1 MEDQNSIL
9 NELLE
14 KIKSLEKSNE
24 ALKEKIKK
32 KKEEILNIEKEIK
45 NPNNKEQNKIIISKK
60 IPTEKEGEIKGLKA
74 LQNFKFIKHN
84 TNIKEN
90 CKEYIIEYI
99 TQEKYNNMYIMG
111 DFTKWE
117 LIKMKKI
124 KDIFSYKIILLKGF
138 KYYYSFQSND
148 QILLDY
154 NAPYEQN
161 PKTLQV
167 QNYIDL
173 NELNKNMLFDYNNDM
188 NILKLTE
195 QNYFLSQLNITED
208 DYLFLYKLKYHG
220 TISKEINNEIK
231 EKKYKIFNSINLYY
245 DQLYKNVNPYNKLN
259 RLLKLYL
266 KNRIISKTFEN
277 NIIYYYK
284 IYNISDNYIIQSV
297 KLYDNNHIKV
307 NANSYSY
314 NEFYYTILPS
324 QIAINKSET
333 NDKLYHLLSLEESQ
347 KILDEY
353 NKDDKSIL
361 KAHFKTLKNLQVNN
375 NNEQNDENVFN
386 YRRNMIIVTPQKLE
400 PEGINMD
407 DYEFYYSL
415 NRITK
420 VKNKK
425 EGSEVMC
432 IIIDESV
439 EKSKMPTRYEIYYNI
454 LNGKINIIHCH
465 VLDKELR
472 NIKMIIKEINK
483 DEDPHIYK
491 NNEEYIKNNQLLLI
505 IKELDILKLYYK
517 GKKVKMKKIKIEEN
531 KLYLLQSS
539 NPDSIFNRMYVTTQ
553 KFIDKI
559 KYDLIEQCN
568 EYTYSLDNLQNGV
581 DVQVTFD
588 NQQNYVLEQMMLSV
602 SPCLLKIITAYNEHL
617 LKQKLPK
624 KEEDNK
630 NIFNNMMNEME
641 KYYIIAQKMV
651 ELRQYKN
658 QESANKL
665 TQDEKNKLNKELN
678 EYKNEMQNIMLYI
691 ETNEMWENLDEAS
704 SIYNEIDELIKLL
717 NNKK

>member
-1 MEDQNSIL
+1 MEDQNIL

-14 KIKSLEKSNE
+14 KIKSMEKSNE
-24 ALKEKIKK
+24 ILKEKIKK

-45 NPNNKEQNKIIISKK
+45 NPNNKEQNKIIVSKK
-60 IPTEKEGEIKGLKA
+60 IPTEKEGEIEGLKA

-84 TNIKEN
+84 TEIKEN
-90 CKEYIIEYI
+90 CKEYTIEYI

-173 NELNKNMLFDYNNDM
+173 NELNKNILFDYNNDM

-220 TISKEINNEIK
+220 TISKDINNEIK

-245 DQLYKNVNPYNKLN
+245 EQLYKNVNPYNKLN

-277 NIIYYYK
+277 NITYYYK

-324 QIAINKSET
+324 QITINKSET
-333 NDKLYHLLSLEESQ
+333 NNKLYHLLSLKEGQ

-361 KAHFKTLKNLQVNN
+361 KAYFKTLRNLQVNN
-375 NNEQNDENVFN
+375 NNDLNEENIFN
-386 YRRNMIIVTPQKLE
+386 FRRNMIIVTPQKLE

-415 NRITK
+415 NKITK

-432 IIIDESV
+432 TIIDESF
-439 EKSKMPTRYEIYYNI
+439 EKSKKPTRFEIYYNI
-454 LNGKINIIHCH
+454 MNGKINIIHCH

-483 DEDPHIYK
+483 NEDPHIYK
-491 NNEEYIKNNQLLLI
+491 KNEEYIKNNQLLLI

-517 GKKVKMKKIKIEEN
+517 GKKVKMNKIKIEEN

-539 NPDSIFNRMYVTTQ
+539 NPDSIFNKMYVTTQ
-553 KFIDKI
+553 KFEDKI

-581 DVQVTFD
+581 DIQVTFD

-602 SPCLLKIITAYNEHL
+602 SPCLLKIITAYVEHL

-624 KEEDNK
+624 KQEENK
-630 NIFNNMMNEME
+630 NIFNDMMNEME

-651 ELRQYKN
+651 ELRKYTNKEN
-658 QESANKL
+658 INKL

-678 EYKNEMQNIMLYI
+678 EYKNEMQNIMLFI

-704 SIYNEIDELIKLL
+704 SIFNEINELIQLL
-717 NNKK
+717 KNQK

>member
-1 MEDQNSIL
+1 MEDQNIL

-14 KIKSLEKSNE
+14 KIKSMEKSNE
-24 ALKEKIKK
+24 ILKEKIKK

-45 NPNNKEQNKIIISKK
+45 NQNNKEQNKIIVSKK
-60 IPTEKEGEIKGLKA
+60 IPTEKEGEIEGLKA

-84 TNIKEN
+84 TEIKEN
-90 CKEYIIEYI
+90 CKEYTIEYI

-173 NELNKNMLFDYNNDM
+173 NELNKNILFNYNNNM

-220 TISKEINNEIK
+220 TISKDINNEIK
-231 EKKYKIFNSINLYY
+231 EKKYKIFNNINLYY
-245 DQLYKNVNPYNKLN
+245 EQLYKNVNPYNKLN
-259 RLLKLYL
+259 KLLKLYL

-277 NIIYYYK
+277 NITYYYK

-324 QIAINKSET
+324 QITINKSET
-333 NDKLYHLLSLEESQ
+333 NNKLYHLLSLEESQ

-361 KAHFKTLKNLQVNN
+361 KAYFKTLRNLQVNN
-375 NNEQNDENVFN
+375 NNDLNEENIFN
-386 YRRNMIIVTPQKLE
+386 FRRNMIIVTPQKLE

-415 NRITK
+415 NKITK

-432 IIIDESV
+432 TIIDESF
-439 EKSKMPTRYEIYYNI
+439 EKSKKPTRFEIYYNI
-454 LNGKINIIHCH
+454 MNGKINIIHCH

-483 DEDPHIYK
+483 NEDPHIYK
-491 NNEEYIKNNQLLLI
+491 KNEEYIKNNQLLLI

-517 GKKVKMKKIKIEEN
+517 GKKVKMNKIKIEEN

-539 NPDSIFNRMYVTTQ
+539 NPDSIFNKMYVTTQ
-553 KFIDKI
+553 KFEDKI

-581 DVQVTFD
+581 DIQVTFD

-602 SPCLLKIITAYNEHL
+602 SPCLLKIITAYVEHL

-624 KEEDNK
+624 
-630 NIFNNMMNEME
+630 NNSFRLG
-641 KYYIIAQKMV
+641 K
-651 ELRQYKN
+651 
-658 QESANKL
+658 
-665 TQDEKNKLNKELN
+665 
-678 EYKNEMQNIMLYI
+678 
-691 ETNEMWENLDEAS
+691 
-704 SIYNEIDELIKLL
+704 
-717 NNKK
+717 

>member
-1 MEDQNSIL
+1 
-9 NELLE
+9 
-14 KIKSLEKSNE
+14 
-24 ALKEKIKK
+24 
-32 KKEEILNIEKEIK
+32 
-45 NPNNKEQNKIIISKK
+45 
-60 IPTEKEGEIKGLKA
+60 
-74 LQNFKFIKHN
+74 
-84 TNIKEN
+84 
-90 CKEYIIEYI
+90 
-99 TQEKYNNMYIMG
+99 
-111 DFTKWE
+111 
-117 LIKMKKI
+117 
-124 KDIFSYKIILLKGF
+124 
-138 KYYYSFQSND
+138 
-148 QILLDY
+148 
-154 NAPYEQN
+154 
-161 PKTLQV
+161 
-167 QNYIDL
+167 
-173 NELNKNMLFDYNNDM
+173 
-188 NILKLTE
+188 
-195 QNYFLSQLNITED
+195 
-208 DYLFLYKLKYHG
+208 
-220 TISKEINNEIK
+220 
-231 EKKYKIFNSINLYY
+231 
-245 DQLYKNVNPYNKLN
+245 
-259 RLLKLYL
+259 
-266 KNRIISKTFEN
+266 
-277 NIIYYYK
+277 
-284 IYNISDNYIIQSV
+284 
-297 KLYDNNHIKV
+297 
-307 NANSYSY
+307 
-314 NEFYYTILPS
+314 
-324 QIAINKSET
+324 
-333 NDKLYHLLSLEESQ
+333 
-347 KILDEY
+347 
-353 NKDDKSIL
+353 
-361 KAHFKTLKNLQVNN
+361 
-375 NNEQNDENVFN
+375 
-386 YRRNMIIVTPQKLE
+386 MIIVTPQKLE

-439 EKSKMPTRYEIYYNI
+439 EKSKIPTSYEIYYNI

-465 VLDKELR
+465 VLAKELR

-517 GKKVKMKKIKIEEN
+517 GKKIKMKKIKIEEN

-539 NPDSIFNRMYVTTQ
+539 NPDSIFNKMYVTTQ
-553 KFIDKI
+553 KFTDKI

-630 NIFNNMMNEME
+630 NIFNNMMSEME

-651 ELRQYKN
+651 ELRKYKN
-658 QESANKL
+658 QENINKL

-704 SIYNEIDELIKLL
+704 SISNEIDELIKIL

>member
-1 MEDQNSIL
+1 MEDQNIL

-14 KIKSLEKSNE
+14 KIKSMEKSNE
-24 ALKEKIKK
+24 ILKEKIKK

-45 NPNNKEQNKIIISKK
+45 NPNNKEQNKIIVSKK
-60 IPTEKEGEIKGLKA
+60 IPTEKEGEIEGLKA

-84 TNIKEN
+84 TEIKEN
-90 CKEYIIEYI
+90 CKEYTIEYI

-173 NELNKNMLFDYNNDM
+173 NELNKNILFDYNNDM

-208 DYLFLYKLKYHG
+208 DYLFLNKLKYHG

-245 DQLYKNVNPYNKLN
+245 EQLYKNVNPYNKLN

-266 KNRIISKTFEN
+266 KNRIISKTYEN
-277 NIIYYYK
+277 NITYYYK

-324 QIAINKSET
+324 QITINKSET
-333 NDKLYHLLSLEESQ
+333 NNKLYHLLSLEEGQ

-361 KAHFKTLKNLQVNN
+361 KAYFKTLRNLQVNN
-375 NNEQNDENVFN
+375 NNDLNEENVFN
-386 YRRNMIIVTPQKLE
+386 FRRNMIIVTPQKLE

-415 NRITK
+415 NKITK

-432 IIIDESV
+432 TIIDESF
-439 EKSKMPTRYEIYYNI
+439 EKSKKPTRFEIYYNI
-454 LNGKINIIHCH
+454 MNGKINIIHCH

-491 NNEEYIKNNQLLLI
+491 KNEEYIKNNQLLLI

-517 GKKVKMKKIKIEEN
+517 GKKVKMNKIKIEEN

-539 NPDSIFNRMYVTTQ
+539 NPDSIFNKMYVTTQ
-553 KFIDKI
+553 KFEDKI

-581 DVQVTFD
+581 DIQVTFD

-602 SPCLLKIITAYNEHL
+602 SPCLLKIITAYVEHL

-624 KEEDNK
+624 KEEENK
-630 NIFNNMMNEME
+630 NIFNDMMNEME

-651 ELRQYKN
+651 ELRKYTNKEN
-658 QESANKL
+658 INKL

-678 EYKNEMQNIMLYI
+678 EYKNEMQNIMLFI

-704 SIYNEIDELIKLL
+704 SIFNEINELIQLL
-717 NNKK
+717 KNQK

>member
-324 QIAINKSET
+324 QIAINNSET

-347 KILDEY
+347 KILDKY

-630 NIFNNMMNEME
+630 NIFNNMMSEME

-651 ELRQYKN
+651 ELRKYKN
-658 QESANKL
+658 QENINKL
-665 TQDEKNKLNKELN
+665 TPDEKNKLNKELN
-678 EYKNEMQNIMLYI
+678 EYKNEMQNIMLFI

-704 SIYNEIDELIKLL
+704 SISNEIDELIKLL

>member
-1 MEDQNSIL
+1 MEDQNIL

-14 KIKSLEKSNE
+14 KIKSMEKSNE
-24 ALKEKIKK
+24 ILKEKIKK

-45 NPNNKEQNKIIISKK
+45 NPNNKEQNKIIVSKK
-60 IPTEKEGEIKGLKA
+60 IPTEKEGEIEGLKA

-84 TNIKEN
+84 TEIKEN
-90 CKEYIIEYI
+90 CKEYTIEYI

-173 NELNKNMLFDYNNDM
+173 NELNKNILFDYNNDM

-245 DQLYKNVNPYNKLN
+245 EQLYKNVNPYNKLN

-277 NIIYYYK
+277 NITYYYK

-324 QIAINKSET
+324 QITINKSET
-333 NDKLYHLLSLEESQ
+333 NNKLYHLLSLEEGQ

-361 KAHFKTLKNLQVNN
+361 KAYFKTLRNLQVNN
-375 NNEQNDENVFN
+375 NNDLNEENVFN
-386 YRRNMIIVTPQKLE
+386 FRRNMIIVTPQKLE

-415 NRITK
+415 NKITK
-420 VKNKK
+420 VKNKR

-432 IIIDESV
+432 TIIDESF
-439 EKSKMPTRYEIYYNI
+439 EKSKKPTRFEIYYNI
-454 LNGKINIIHCH
+454 MNGKINIIHCH

-491 NNEEYIKNNQLLLI
+491 KNEEYIKNNQLLLI
-505 IKELDILKLYYK
+505 IKELDIIKLYYK
-517 GKKVKMKKIKIEEN
+517 GKKVKMNKIKIEEN

-539 NPDSIFNRMYVTTQ
+539 NPDSIFNKMYVTTQ
-553 KFIDKI
+553 KFEDKI

-581 DVQVTFD
+581 DIQVTFD

-602 SPCLLKIITAYNEHL
+602 SPCLLKIITAYVEHL

-624 KEEDNK
+624 KKEENK
-630 NIFNNMMNEME
+630 NIFNDMMNEME

-651 ELRQYKN
+651 ELRKYTNKEN
-658 QESANKL
+658 INKL

-678 EYKNEMQNIMLYI
+678 EYKNEMQNIMLFI

-704 SIYNEIDELIKLL
+704 SIFNEINELIQLL
-717 NNKK
+717 KNQK

>member
-1 MEDQNSIL
+1 
-9 NELLE
+9 
-14 KIKSLEKSNE
+14 
-24 ALKEKIKK
+24 
-32 KKEEILNIEKEIK
+32 
-45 NPNNKEQNKIIISKK
+45 
-60 IPTEKEGEIKGLKA
+60 
-74 LQNFKFIKHN
+74 
-84 TNIKEN
+84 
-90 CKEYIIEYI
+90 
-99 TQEKYNNMYIMG
+99 MYIMG

-161 PKTLQV
+161 PKTLQI

-173 NELNKNMLFDYNNDM
+173 NELNKNILFDYNNDI

-220 TISKEINNEIK
+220 TISKEINKEIK
-231 EKKYKIFNSINLYY
+231 EKQYKLFNSINLYY
-245 DQLYKNVNPYNKLN
+245 DQLYKNVNPYNNLN
-259 RLLKLYL
+259 KLLKLYL
-266 KNRIISKTFEN
+266 KNRIKSKTFEN
-277 NIIYYYK
+277 NITYYYK
-284 IYNISDNYIIQSV
+284 IYNIFDNYIIQSI

-314 NEFYYTILPS
+314 NEFYYTILPN
-324 QIAINKSET
+324 QITKNKSET
-333 NDKLYHLLSLEESQ
+333 NNKLYHLLSLEESQ

-361 KAHFKTLKNLQVNN
+361 KAYFKTLRNLQVNN
-375 NNEQNDENVFN
+375 NNNDLNEENIFN
-386 YRRNMIIVTPQKLE
+386 FRRNMIIVTPQKLE

-415 NRITK
+415 NKITK

-432 IIIDESV
+432 TIIDESF
-439 EKSKMPTRYEIYYNI
+439 EKSKKPTRFEIYYNI
-454 LNGKINIIHCH
+454 MNGKINIIHCH

-472 NIKMIIKEINK
+472 NIKMIIKELNK
-483 DEDPHIYK
+483 DEDPHILK
-491 NNEEYIKNNQLLLI
+491 KNEEYIKNNQLLLI
-505 IKELDILKLYYK
+505 TKDQNILKLYYK
-517 GKKVKMKKIKIEEN
+517 GKKVKMNIIKIEEN

-553 KFIDKI
+553 KFLEKL

-581 DVQVTFD
+581 DVQVSFD
-588 NQQNYVLEQMMLSV
+588 NQQNYVLEKILLSV
-602 SPCLLKIITAYNEHL
+602 SPCLLKIITAYNEHI

-624 KEEDNK
+624 KEEDNI
-630 NIFNNMMNEME
+630 NVFNNMMNEME

-651 ELRQYKN
+651 ELRKYKN
-658 QESANKL
+658 QEIIKKL

-704 SIYNEIDELIKLL
+704 SISNEIDELIKLL
-717 NNKK
+717 NNQK

>member
-1 MEDQNSIL
+1 MEDQNIL

-14 KIKSLEKSNE
+14 KIKSMEKSNE
-24 ALKEKIKK
+24 ILKEKIKK

-45 NPNNKEQNKIIISKK
+45 NPNNKEQNKIIVSKK
-60 IPTEKEGEIKGLKA
+60 IPTEKEGEIEGLKA

-84 TNIKEN
+84 TEIKEN
-90 CKEYIIEYI
+90 CKEYTIEYI

-173 NELNKNMLFDYNNDM
+173 NELNKNILFDYNNDM

-220 TISKEINNEIK
+220 TISKDINNEIK

-245 DQLYKNVNPYNKLN
+245 EQLYKNVNPYNKLN

-277 NIIYYYK
+277 NITYYYK

-324 QIAINKSET
+324 QITINKSET
-333 NDKLYHLLSLEESQ
+333 NNKLYHLLSLKEGQ

-361 KAHFKTLKNLQVNN
+361 KAYFKTLRNLQVNN
-375 NNEQNDENVFN
+375 NNDLNEENIFN
-386 YRRNMIIVTPQKLE
+386 FRRNMIIVTPQKLE

-415 NRITK
+415 NKITK

-432 IIIDESV
+432 TIIDESF
-439 EKSKMPTRYEIYYNI
+439 EKSKKPTRFEIYYNI
-454 LNGKINIIHCH
+454 MNGKINIIHCH

-483 DEDPHIYK
+483 NEDPHIYK
-491 NNEEYIKNNQLLLI
+491 KNEEYIKNNQLLLI

-517 GKKVKMKKIKIEEN
+517 GKKVKMNKIKIEEN

-539 NPDSIFNRMYVTTQ
+539 NPDSIFNKMYVTTQ
-553 KFIDKI
+553 KFEDKI

-581 DVQVTFD
+581 DIQVTFD

-602 SPCLLKIITAYNEHL
+602 SPCLLKIITAYVEHL

-624 KEEDNK
+624 KEEENK
-630 NIFNNMMNEME
+630 NIFNDMMNEME

-651 ELRQYKN
+651 ELRKYTNKEN
-658 QESANKL
+658 INKL

-678 EYKNEMQNIMLYI
+678 EYKNEMQNIMLFI

-704 SIYNEIDELIKLL
+704 SIFNEINELIQLL
-717 NNKK
+717 KNQK